1 MQFIKEI
8 LVIEDNQLD
17 FILLKEYLSMTESE
31 ITTISNWKL
40 LQETVEKANDSKPEL
55 IFLDLNLP
63 DSNGLE
69 TFLSVNNLFPFTPII
84 VLSGMQDTEMALQ
97 AIQAG
102 AQDYLIKGDFDP
114 KVLSKIIQYSIERKR
129 NQIKLQESNRL
140 YEMVSKATDDPLWD
154 WDLITNDIQWN
165 DKVNI
170 FGYPLSVKKNDA
182 WWCANVHP
190 EDFSGVEERMQTC
203 FLNNQTDHWSDSY
216 RFMCFDG
223 SYKYIL
229 DRGYIIRDKTGKAI
243 RMIGAMQDIT
253 DQVHLQQ
260 KLDEE
265 RAAQQKAI
273 LQATMEGQEKE
284 RSEIGKELH
293 DNINQVLASV
303 KLMIESVMSQLPG
316 ENKLLSESV
325 QLTDLCIKEIRSL
338 SSALVPIKEQEMS
351 LADAIKVIANRIRTT
366 SGLQFS
372 LSISDALVE
381 KLNDR
386 QQLTI
391 YRILQEQTTNIIK
404 HAGAV
409 KVTIRLFEE
418 NNMATLVVSD
428 DGKGFDMSKRADGI
442 GLRNMKSR
450 CELLNGTFLI
460 ESEPGKG
467 CKTTVAI
474 PL

>member
-8 LVIEDNQLD
+8 AVIEDNQLD
-17 FILLKEYLSMTESE
+17 FILLREYLSMTESE
-31 ITTISNWKL
+31 ITTISNWQTL
-40 LQETVEKANDSKPEL
+40 REAVEKAANSKPEL

-69 TFLSVNNLFPFTPII
+69 TFLSVNNLFPFTPIL
-84 VLSGMQDTEMALQ
+84 VLSGVQDTEVALQ

-114 KVLSKIIQYSIERKR
+114 KILSKIIQYSIERKR

-154 WDLITNDIQWN
+154 WDLVTNEIQWN

-170 FGYPLSVKKNDA
+170 FGYPVSVKKNDA

-190 EDFSGVEERMQTC
+190 EDFQVLEERLNQL
-203 FLNNQTDHWSDSY
+203 FLNDNADQWSDSY
-216 RFMCFDG
+216 RFLCFDG
-223 SYKYIL
+223 TYKYIL

-253 DQVHLQQ
+253 SQVHLQQ

-265 RAAQQKAI
+265 RAVQQKAI
-273 LQATMEGQEKE
+273 LQATVEGQEKE

-303 KLMIESVMSQLPG
+303 KLMIESVILQSPD
-316 ENKLLSESV
+316 ENKMLKESL
-325 QLTDLCIKEIRSL
+325 QLTDLCIREIRNL
-338 SSALVPIKEQEMS
+338 SSSLVPIKEQEMN
-351 LADAIKVIANRIRTT
+351 LADAIKIITNRIKAT
-366 SGLQFS
+366 SGLQFD
-372 LSISDALVE
+372 LVIPAALVE
-381 KLNDR
+381 KLNDK
-386 QQLTI
+386 QQLSI
-391 YRILQEQTTNIIK
+391 YRILQEQINNILK
-404 HAGAV
+404 HANAN
-409 KVTIRLFEE
+409 KVTISLSE
-418 NNMATLVVSD
+418 NGSNMIVMVTD
-428 DGKGFDMSKRADGI
+428 DGKGFDISKRADGI

-450 CELLNGTFLI
+450 CELLNGKFLI
-460 ESEPGKG
+460 ESAPGKG
-467 CKTTVAI
+467 CKTTVSI